1 MGEGSIK
8 ATKRIALLATLLAFL
23 VLPATASAE
32 FSIAEFSAS
41 TTSSQAGAHPDVTTS
56 VVFPTIAGDGGT
68 VFGDGNVRTL
78 VVQLPPGLQ
87 GASGAIA
94 GCSQFEFTERRCG
107 AETQVGWVE
116 VALSDSAGI
125 PSLVRLPVFN
135 LQPGSDEVAAEIG
148 FAIGGLVT
156 THLPI
161 EVRSNGDYG
170 LSVIGIGISRLF
182 SANAFSLTMW
192 GVPGDPSHDP
202 QRLDMETHEPVS
214 PGPLPRIPFLTN
226 PTSCGEDLA
235 LRAEAT
241 SYQEPEKVIAA
252 QTTLPPITGCSEVEF
267 APRLRARPT
276 TDVAD
281 SPSGLDLDLAV
292 PQNLDPDGLAS
303 AQPREATLTLPEG
316 LVVNPSAANGLEACS
331 PDQIGLKS
339 AVGDPLAHF
348 GLEPPSCPAASSL
361 GDVEIVTPLLGEPL
375 KGSVYLATAHQNPFG
390 SLLALYLS
398 IQGPGLDIKLP
409 GKVEPDPQ
417 TGRITIT
424 FENTPQLSME
434 HLRIHL
440 FKGASALLRTP
451 AVCGAYATTS
461 SLTPWSAPQSGPP
474 ATPKDEYAIVRA
486 PGGESCAHSESAL
499 PSSPSFEAG
508 SIAPIAGRS
517 LPFVVNLSREDGTQ
531 QFGALT
537 VTPPPGLLAKLAG
550 VDTCPDLALA
560 LAVDR
565 SGEDEESSPSC
576 PAGSKVGRVV
586 VDAGAGPKP
595 YTVSGTAYLAGP
607 YKGAPFSLAVVTAA
621 VAGPFDLGTVVVRV
635 ALYFDPET
643 AQVTAR
649 SDPIPSILEGIPLDV
664 RSLSIRLDRPNFIR
678 TPTSCDPMKVSGS
691 LTSLLAQSAS
701 LNDPYQVGECRR
713 LWFKPQVTLS
723 LSGPTHRSAHP
734 ALRAVV
740 KMPKKGA
747 SIAAATLTLP
757 ETEFL
762 ENSHLRGVCSKPRYA
777 ARGCPSRS
785 VVGYAKAW
793 TPLLDQ
799 PLRGPVYLRASHH
812 LLPDLVAS
820 LEGPIH
826 IDLAGRLDFPEGRIR
841 ATFGAVPDA
850 PLSKLVLSL
859 RGGGKGLLVNNSQ
872 LCKSKPRASTVFAG
886 HNGKISRSN
895 PRVKVGCGRDRR

>member
-8 ATKRIALLATLLAFL
+8 AVRRIGALATLLAFL
-23 VLPATASAE
+23 VLPAAASAE

-41 TTSSQAGAHPDVTTS
+41 TTSSQAGAHPDLTVAAA
-56 VVFPTIAGDGGT
+56 FPTIAGEGGT
-68 VFGDGNVRTL
+68 VFADGNVRTL

-87 GASGAIA
+87 GAPGAVA
-94 GCSQFEFTERRCG
+94 RCSQLEFTERRCG

-116 VALSDSAGI
+116 VALSDSAGN
-125 PSLVRLPVFN
+125 PSLVRLPIFN
-135 LQPGSDEVAAEIG
+135 LQPGSDDVAAEIG
-148 FAIGGLVT
+148 FAIGRLVS

-170 LSVIGIGISRLF
+170 LSVMDVGISRLF
-182 SANAFSLTMW
+182 YVNAFSLTMW
-192 GVPGDPSHDP
+192 GVPGAPSHDP
-202 QRLDMETHEPVS
+202 QRLDMETHEPVAT
-214 PGPLPRIPFLTN
+214 GPLPRVPFLVN
-226 PTSCGEDLA
+226 PTSCGEDLT

-241 SYQEPEKVIAA
+241 SYQEPKKVVAA
-252 QTTLPPITGCSEVEF
+252 QTTLPPITDCNEVGF
-267 APRLRARPT
+267 APTIRARPT

-303 AQPREATLTLPEG
+303 AQLREVTLILPEG

-339 AVGDPLAHF
+339 AVGDSLAHF

-361 GDVEIVTPLLGEPL
+361 GDVEIVTPLLSEPL
-375 KGSVYLATAHQNPFG
+375 KGSVYLATPHQNPFG

-409 GKVEPDPQ
+409 GKVEADPES
-417 TGRITIT
+417 GRITIT
-424 FENTPQLSME
+424 FENTPQLAME

-451 AVCGAYATTS
+451 AVCGTYATAS
-461 SLTPWSAPQSGPP
+461 SLTPWSAPASGPP

-486 PGGESCAHSESAL
+486 PGGDSCAHSDSAL

-508 SIAPIAGRS
+508 STAPIAGRS

-531 QFGALT
+531 QFGAVT

-560 LAVDR
+560 LAVGR
-565 SGEDEESSPSC
+565 PGKVEESSPSC
-576 PAGSKVGRVV
+576 PAGSKVGRAF

-595 YTVSGTAYLAGP
+595 YTASGTVYLAGP
-607 YKGAPFSLAVVTAA
+607 YKGAPFSLAVVTPA
-621 VAGPFDLGTVVVRV
+621 VVGPFDVGTVVVRV
-635 ALYFDPET
+635 ALYFDSET
-643 AQVTAR
+643 AQVTAK

-664 RSLSIRLDRPNFIR
+664 RSLSIRLDRPDFTLN
-678 TPTSCDPMKVSGS
+678 PTSCDPSSVEASLLATSGGAGS
-691 LTSLLAQSAS
+691 LTSRF
-701 LNDPYQVGECRR
+701 QVGECRR
-713 LWFKPQVTLS
+713 LRFKPQVALS
-723 LSGPTHRSAHP
+723 FSGPTHRSAHP
-734 ALRAVV
+734 ALRAMV

-747 SIAAATLTLP
+747 TIAVATFTLP

-777 ARGCPSRS
+777 ARRCPSRS

-799 PLRGPVYLRASHH
+799 PLRGSVYLRASHH
-812 LLPDLVAS
+812 MLPDLVAS

-826 IDLAGRLDFPEGRIR
+826 IDLAGRLDFPDGRIR

-872 LCKSKPRASTVFAG
+872 LCRSKPRASTVFAG
-886 HNGKISRSN
+886 HNGKVSRSN
-895 PRVKVGCGRDRR
+895 PLVKVRCGRDKR